1 MTRIGSGMNASPS
14 VSSLVRAI
22 HGASLSADEWPGVLE
37 QLREH
42 LDAQVATLSYHE
54 FTTGSESPLFE
65 SPDDLGFSQ
74 EMAAFSA
81 RNPWF
86 LSSQDYVAGRVM
98 TGDELISNTDLR
110 RTDFYR
116 GFLKPRGLLHLL
128 CGVVAQRA
136 RGVHFLS
143 MYRAEDQGAFDDRAR
158 SELGMLLEH
167 VTLSLENRWR
177 WQEADDLARALLAL
191 TDHDAS
197 PLVLVT
203 ADAEAVHLNPAAEQL
218 LQRRIGVRLEGSRL
232 MAASA
237 ADQRLLRE
245 TIARVARDDAAY
257 PGAAPSVLT
266 LASAPPAAP
275 VVAVV
280 RPAGQV
286 FTRQVGSRRGLVM
299 VTIRGGHAVHD
310 AASCVF
316 AQQYELTAAQAK
328 VSALVFAGQ
337 SLAMIAQTLN
347 LSENTVRS
355 HLKLV
360 FQKTSTHSQME
371 LVHLHAK
378 VCPALS

>member
-1 MTRIGSGMNASPS
+1 MARIGSGMDAPRAAA
-14 VSSLVRAI
+14 SLVRAI
-22 HGASLSADEWPGVLE
+22 HGASLSAAEWPDVLE
-37 QLREH
+37 RLRSH
-42 LDAQVATLSYHE
+42 LDAQVASLSYHD
-54 FTTGSESPLFE
+54 FASGSDSPLFE
-65 SPDDLGFSQ
+65 SPDDASFSK

-86 LSSQDYVAGRVM
+86 LSSEDYVPGRVM
-98 TGDELISNTDLR
+98 TGDELISNANLR

-128 CGVVAQRA
+128 CGVVVQRA

-143 MYRAEDQGAFDDRAR
+143 IYRAEDQGAFDDRAR

-167 VTLSLENRWR
+167 VTLSLESQWR
-177 WQEADDLARALLAL
+177 WQEANDLALALLSL
-191 TDHDAS
+191 TDHDAN
-197 PLVLVT
+197 PLILVT
-203 ADAEAVHLNPAAEQL
+203 AEGEAIHRNPAAEQL
-218 LQRRIGVRLEGSRL
+218 LQRCIGVRLEGSRL
-232 MAASA
+232 VAASA

-245 TIARVARDDAAY
+245 TIARVARDDAAV
-257 PGAAPSVLT
+257 APSVLT
-266 LASAPPAAP
+266 LASAPPAPP

-299 VTIRGGHAVHD
+299 VTIRGGHAAHD
-310 AASCVF
+310 ASSCIF
-316 AQQYELTAAQAK
+316 ARQYELTAAQAK

-337 SLAMIAQTLN
+337 SLAMISQTLN

-355 HLKLV
+355 HLKQI
-360 FQKTSTHSQME
+360 FQKTGTHGQME
-371 LVHLHAK
+371 LVHLHAR